1 MVGATSILSIEST
14 LRLGDRMNDW
24 YELKKSSTPS
34 TNPTVVRIGRSRK

>member
-34 TNPTVVRIGRSRK
+34 TNPTVVRNERSRK